1 MSELTSN
8 PEGPSVSLDLA
19 SVDQVLSTT
28 RSVRRKLDFDRPVP
42 PELLYDCINI
52 ATQAPMGIGGESWRF
67 LVVTEPPLKA
77 SIAGLYADVIT
88 GFETAGQLKI
98 KPTQRA
104 LIDRLKDI
112 PAMVLVYS
120 TVPAPGS
127 ELAQQ
132 IGYYGSILPAAW
144 SLMLAMRA
152 RGLGSTWTSLL
163 ASRQEA
169 LRELLGAPADAVLT
183 VMFPV
188 AYTRGAVLK
197 PAQRQ
202 DARSVTYW
210 NRWDGSDAAAA
221 SAAEVTGS
229 Q

>member
-1 MSELTSN
+1 MSN
-8 PEGPSVSLDLA
+8 PPSPNPEPLHLD

-28 RSVRRKLDFDRPVP
+28 RSVRRKLDFERPVP
-42 PELLYDCINI
+42 RALLYECIDL
-52 ATQAPMGIGGESWRF
+52 ATQAPMGVGGESWRF
-67 LVVTEPPLKA
+67 LIVTEPAIKA
-77 SIAGLYADVIT
+77 AIARLYAEVIAG
-88 GFETAGQLKI
+88 FEATGQLQI

-104 LIDRLKDI
+104 LMDRLKDI

-120 TVPAPGS
+120 TVTEPGP
-127 ELAQQ
+127 ELARQ

-169 LRELLGAPADAVLT
+169 LRDLLGVPDSAVKT

-188 AYTRGAVLK
+188 AYTKGATLK
-197 PAQRQ
+197 PAKRQ
-202 DARSVTYW
+202 DARSITFW
-210 NRWDGSDAAAA
+210 NRWDETEDA
-221 SAAEVTGS
+221 SPRPEAES
-229 Q
+229 PPRP

>member
-1 MSELTSN
+1 LTPG
-8 PEGPSVSLDLA
+8 PEEATAALDLA

-28 RSVRRKLDFDRPVP
+28 RSVRRKLDFERPVP
-42 PELLYDCINI
+42 PELLYECINL

-67 LVVTEPPLKA
+67 LVVTDPQVKA
-77 SIAGLYADVIT
+77 RIADLYRAVIKD
-88 GFETAGQLKI
+88 FEAARQLRI
-98 KPTQRA
+98 KRTQRA
-104 LIDRLKDI
+104 LMDRLQDI

-120 TVPAPGS
+120 TIAAPGP
-127 ELAQQ
+127 ELARQ

-188 AYTRGAVLK
+188 AYTRDAVLR

-202 DARSVTYW
+202 EARSVTFW
-210 NRWDGSDAAAA
+210 NRWDSP
-221 SAAEVTGS
+221 EP
-229 Q
+229 